1 MGLSESGEGE
11 KELSVESSFS
21 PSPDPSFSSSKT
33 FVRVDAGYGG
43 AEAIL
48 IGVCLPVLQQE
59 EQKRVA
65 MI

>member
-11 KELSVESSFS
+11 KELSTESSFS
-21 PSPDPSFSSSKT
+21 PSFSSSKT
-33 FVRVDAGYGG
+33 FVRDDAGYGG

>member
-1 MGLSESGEGE
+1 MGLSESGEG
-11 KELSVESSFS
+11 
-21 PSPDPSFSSSKT
+21 DPLLLIFKD
-33 FVRVDAGYGG
+33 FRKVDAGYGG

>member
-11 KELSVESSFS
+11 KELSVESSS
-21 PSPDPSFSSSKT
+21 PLPRPPSFSSSKT

>member
-11 KELSVESSFS
+11 ELSVESSFS

-33 FVRVDAGYGG
+33 FVRGDAGYGG

>member
-1 MGLSESGEGE
+1 M
-11 KELSVESSFS
+11 
-21 PSPDPSFSSSKT
+21 
-33 FVRVDAGYGG
+33 VDTGYGG

>member
-11 KELSVESSFS
+11 NEHYVEISFY
-21 PSPDPSFSSSKT
+21 PTFSSSKT
-33 FVRVDAGYGG
+33 FVRGDGGFGG
-43 AEAIL
+43 AEAIV

>member
-11 KELSVESSFS
+11 KELSVESYFS
-21 PSPDPSFSSSKT
+21 PSLSFSKT
-33 FVRVDAGYGG
+33 FVRVDTGYGG